1 VAILDS
7 GFWIFACPC
16 HMPGWGFRISAFGF
30 RISLAVFV
38 SLILALPGLSASQL
52 WSAEAEADAAAAAQA
67 QARAAQTGLVRGSMN
82 PGKRGLVL
90 PSSPR
95 VMVIPINDEN
105 TKYGMIDEWQAL
117 FVERRLARA
126 QEGGYDLVIL
136 EIDTNGGS
144 VQACERINRAIAAC
158 KVPVLAYVKLKAFS
172 GGALVSLGCRAIV
185 MTPGSRIG
193 GAKAVTLFGDL
204 PEDMRE
210 KIDSDMRAMVTNLCE
225 ANGHPTAIAV
235 GMVNSNVEVLETD
248 DVNNRFMT
256 GAAYEELRVKPAVV
270 HKWKSKG
277 QILTLTA
284 SEALNV
290 GLALGEAADMDE
302 LFIGLG
308 VTRASTE
315 YAGITPTETVVRFL
329 GHPLWRVLLVI
340 IALVGLV
347 WELKTPGH
355 GVGFIVFAFC
365 MGVFFWLQIFLD
377 NAGLLEVALFGIGAA
392 LVAVEV
398 FFLPTF
404 GAMGFAG
411 FAMVLVA
418 VILAFLPKSVSL
430 STLFKGGPVWEVQ
443 VLNEGL
449 KWAAVTVV
457 AIVAAVA
464 TILLKGASLPGL
476 SLLALRTEVQ
486 GTAHGSTQPTL
497 RPVGRGQGEGD
508 GTLDAA
514 KEASQAHSLAA
525 LVGQAAEAETTL
537 RPAGKIRLGGA
548 TYDAVSEGGYIEA
561 GAQVVILRIS
571 SGNLVVRAS

>member
-1 VAILDS
+1 
-7 GFWIFACPC
+7 
-16 HMPGWGFRISAFGF
+16 MFGL
-30 RISLAVFV
+30 RRTRAVVVCLALV
-38 SLILALPGLSASQL
+38 LPGLGASQG
-52 WSAEAEADAAAAAQA
+52 WSADAEADAAAAAQA
-67 QARAAQTGLVRGSMN
+67 QARAAQTGLVRGSLN
-82 PGKRGLVL
+82 PGKQGLVL
-90 PSSPR
+90 PPNPK
-95 VMVIPINDEN
+95 VMVIPLNDEN

-117 FVERRLARA
+117 FVERRLADA
-126 QEGGYDLVIL
+126 QKEHFDLVIL

-158 KVPVLAYVKLKAFS
+158 SAPVLAYVKLKAFS
-172 GGALVSLGCRAIV
+172 GGAIVSLGCRAIV
-185 MTPGSRIG
+185 MAPGSRIG

-204 PEDMRE
+204 PKDMRE

-235 GMVNSNVEVLETD
+235 GMVNSDVEVVETD
-248 DVNNRFMT
+248 DVSNRFMT
-256 GAAYEELRVKPAVV
+256 GAAYDELRVKPAVK

-284 SEALNV
+284 SEAQDV
-290 GLALGEAADMDE
+290 GMALGQAADIEQE

-308 VTRASTE
+308 VTPASVE
-315 YAGITPTETVVRFL
+315 YADITATETVVRFL

-347 WELKTPGH
+347 WELKSPGH

-392 LVAVEV
+392 LVAIEV

-418 VILAFLPKSVSL
+418 IILAFLPKSVSL
-430 STLFKGGPVWEVQ
+430 STLFKGGSVWEMQ

-449 KWAAVTVV
+449 KWAAVTIGAVF
-457 AIVAAVA
+457 AAVA

-476 SLLALRTEVQ
+476 SRLALRTEVQ
-486 GTAHGSTQPTL
+486 GTSHGGGDTL
-497 RPVGRGQGEGD
+497 AVAAPPD
-508 GTLDAA
+508 GTPDAA
-514 KEASQAHSLAA
+514 REASFAHSQAA
-525 LVGQAAEAETTL
+525 LVGQTGEAETIL

-548 TYDAVSEGGYIEA
+548 TYDAVSEGGFIEA
-561 GAQVVILRIS
+561 GAKVIILRIS
-571 SGNLVVRAS
+571 SGNLVVRAI